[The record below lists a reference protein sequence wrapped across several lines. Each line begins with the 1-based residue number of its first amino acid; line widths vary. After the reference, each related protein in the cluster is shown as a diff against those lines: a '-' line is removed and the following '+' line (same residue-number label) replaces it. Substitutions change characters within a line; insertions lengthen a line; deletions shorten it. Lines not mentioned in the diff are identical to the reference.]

1 MKIYLDNCAIQRP
14 LDSKNQLRILLEAEA
29 VLGIVE
35 LCRTEE
41 AGLELV
47 TSDLLRFE
55 IGKCQNIVRREYAMD
70 VLQTANVNVS
80 LTAVI
85 RQRAYELESFG
96 IKPLDGLHIA
106 SAEAA
111 GADYF
116 CTVDDGILSKAKSRT
131 LSTVKIVSPV
141 ELITELNL

>member
-14 LDSKNQLRILLEAEA
+14 LDSKNQLRILLEADA

-35 LCRTEE
+35 LCRIQE
-41 AGLELV
+41 AALV
-47 TSDLLRFE
+47 TSDILKFE
-55 IGKCQNIVRREYAMD
+55 IGKCQNVVRREFAMD
-70 VLQTANVNVS
+70 VLQNAKVHVR
-80 LTAVI
+80 LTDVI
-85 RQRAYELESFG
+85 RQRAYEFESIG

-111 GADYF
+111 KADYF
-116 CTVDDGILSKAKSRT
+116 CTCDDGILAKAKSAP
-131 LSTVKIVSPV
+131 LSTVKILSPV